1 MTDENF
7 TGINIQ
13 FPISRDILAG
23 KKVVETRTYPI
34 PKAYLGVTLLM
45 VETPG
50 PKGKFKSRIVAKI
63 RFSECFL
70 YSSKRQFYGDSKRH
84 LVTPDSPWAW
94 ADKPKWGWV
103 IDLVE
108 VLDEPKKAGK
118 TGIRYTKNLRLKSL

>member
-1 MTDENF
+1 MSDETF

-13 FPISRDILAG
+13 FPISSDILSG
-23 KKVVETRTYPI
+23 KKTIETRTYPI
-34 PKAYLGVTLLM
+34 PKAYLGVTMLV

-70 YSSKRQFYGDSKRH
+70 YSSKKHFYGDSKKH
-84 LVTPDSPWAW
+84 LVTPESPWAW

-103 IDLVE
+103 INFVE
-108 VLDEPKKAGK
+108 VLAEPVKPGK
-118 TGIRYTKNLRLKSL
+118 IGIRYTKNLRLKSR